1 MLEELK
7 FITPAGQPLG
17 KKKDKNQPEVGVPL
31 NPNKDP
37 YRHFAGLPLDP
48 LLQAKLFQQHGEQRP
63 STLKGSSSPDRLTK
77 IEETLQRY
85 GFKPSFSAEYS
96 KTFYQP
102 DERQKRLCPPGWT
115 TTNMQYGA
123 GDLKKN

>member
-48 LLQAKLFQQHGEQRP
+48 LLQAKHF
-63 STLKGSSSPDRLTK
+63 
-77 IEETLQRY
+77 
-85 GFKPSFSAEYS
+85 
-96 KTFYQP
+96 
-102 DERQKRLCPPGWT
+102 
-115 TTNMQYGA
+115 
-123 GDLKKN
+123 